1 LYNTVVYSS
10 SRYIRGFYFQGQF
23 LLHEAAPGE
32 NFTITAG
39 VFTPTAV
46 EEFTKPFA
54 SRFFKIPIDGR
65 PLPAEIVFCT
75 LLMTRIVNRPLNAT
89 VADPCDV
96 KYEVCDRVDSIHL
109 RLLNRVEIR
118 GQMS

>member
-1 LYNTVVYSS
+1 MASQALLLAVKLHSS
-10 SRYIRGFYFQGQF
+10 ESIVQHGSIQLFAKYIRGFYFQGQF

-32 NFTITAG
+32 NFTMAAG

-65 PLPAEIVFCT
+65 PLPAEIV
-75 LLMTRIVNRPLNAT
+75 
-89 VADPCDV
+89 VAR
-96 KYEVCDRVDSIHL
+96 Y
-109 RLLNRVEIR
+109 
-118 GQMS
+118 